1 MTKILMKNIILASKS
16 VDRKKILDRSKIN
29 FDVLLINVD
38 EDKYK
43 AKISDPIE
51 LIRKLSEVK
60 ALHARERLEN
70 EKKEAIIIA
79 ADTVVVLD
87 NQIIGKSKNEEEAFK
102 ILKKLSGMTH
112 ELMTAIT
119 ITETSSS
126 KLITDH
132 DITQVKFL
140 NLLDEEILGYIK
152 TGEWKGR
159 AGAYS
164 LRDKASLF
172 IESIKGSSSNV
183 IGLPMQK
190 FFLILK
196 KEYGFNLLTES

>member
-1 MTKILMKNIILASKS
+1 MTAILMKRIILASKS
-16 VDRKKILDRSKIN
+16 VDRKVILDRSKID
-29 FDVLLINVD
+29 FEVLLINVD

-43 AKISDPIE
+43 VKISDPIE

-60 ALHARERLEN
+60 AIQAREILEI

-87 NQIIGKSKNEEEAFK
+87 NQIIGKCKNEIEAFN
-102 ILKKLSGMTH
+102 ILMKLSGMTH

-119 ITETSSS
+119 ITDTSGS
-126 KLITDH
+126 KIITDH
-132 DITQVKFL
+132 DITKVKFL
-140 NLLDEEILGYIK
+140 HLSDEEILGYIK
-152 TGEWKGR
+152 TGEWIGR

-164 LRDKASLF
+164 LREKASVF
-172 IESIKGSSSNV
+172 IESIHGSSSNV

-190 FFLILK
+190 IFLILK
-196 KEYGFNLLTES
+196 NEFGIDLLTQF